1 MSALAELL
9 YSRRVPQV
17 AVLALISFGFAGCS
31 ADMSSRLSQSN
42 FSNPFASQDST
53 GTVQQAPPQQRELPQ
68 YSRPQTQ
75 PGYYQSQPLPPPAVA
90 APQSYPTAGGGGVAG
105 GGRGMGS
112 YAPPVQPHLEATGT
126 VPPRS
131 VAAARPAGATK
142 IIVGTSDTLDVLAK
156 RYHVTPQAIL
166 AANGYKG
173 PRTLSPGQ
181 QIVIPHPTANAA
193 APAPAMAPV
202 AAAPVAAPAA
212 KPIVAVSAPA
222 GTHFVNRGD
231 TLASIARK
239 NHIPVA
245 ELARANGLDP
255 SAKLKLGTKL
265 TVPGGKTA
273 AVAAPVAPVAV
284 AAAPVAVVQ
293 QPAAVATVPATK
305 VAAAA
310 PVQSARLAQAT
321 ANVEEK
327 SAETPA
333 KAADATGALP
343 TFRWPVRG
351 KVITSYGAK
360 TNGKSN
366 DGINL
371 AVPEGT
377 PVKAAE
383 DGVVAYSG
391 NELKGYGNLVL
402 VRHSNGYVTAY
413 AHASELL
420 VKRGD
425 TIKRGQVIAKSGQ
438 SGEVASP
445 QLHFEIRK
453 GSNPVDPLQFLNG
466 A

>member
-1 MSALAELL
+1 MPGVVELL
-9 YSRRVPQV
+9 CSRRVPQV
-17 AVLALISFGFAGCS
+17 AVLALMSFAFAGCS

-42 FSNPFASQDST
+42 FSNPFSQDAT
-53 GTVQQAPPQQRELPQ
+53 GSVQQAPPQRELPQ
-68 YSRPQTQ
+68 YARPQTQ
-75 PGYYQSQPLPPPAVA
+75 PGAYQSQPLPPPAVS
-90 APQSYPTAGGGGVAG
+90 APQSYPVASSGGVSG
-105 GGRGMGS
+105 GGRGVGS
-112 YAPPVQPHLEATGT
+112 YAPPAQPHLETTAT
-126 VPPRS
+126 VPSRS
-131 VAAARPAGATK
+131 VAAAHPTGGTK

-173 PRTLSPGQ
+173 PRARSPGQ
-181 QIVIPHPTANAA
+181 QLISPHSAAGASAPAPVAAA
-193 APAPAMAPV
+193 APAPAPV
-202 AAAPVAAPAA
+202 AKSAA
-212 KPIVAVSAPA
+212 APA

-265 TVPGGKTA
+265 TVPGAKTA
-273 AVAAPVAPVAV
+273 AVTAPAAPV
-284 AAAPVAVVQ
+284 AAAPVAAA
-293 QPAAVATVPATK
+293 QPAAAPTK
-305 VAAAA
+305 VASAGMPQQSVRMAQATQNIEEKPAAAA
-310 PVQSARLAQAT
+310 PA
-321 ANVEEK
+321 K
-327 SAETPA
+327 PAET
-333 KAADATGALP
+333 TGALP

-360 TNGKSN
+360 TNGKAN

-391 NELKGYGNLVL
+391 NELKGYGNLIL
-402 VRHSNGYVTAY
+402 VRHANGYVTAY

-425 TIKRGQVIAKSGQ
+425 SIKRGQIIAKSGQ

-453 GSNPVDPLQFLNG
+453 GASPVDPLQFLNG

>member
-1 MSALAELL
+1 MFAVAELL

-17 AVLALISFGFAGCS
+17 AVLALISFSFAGCS
-31 ADMSSRLSQSN
+31 ADMSSRLSQTN
-42 FSNPFASQDST
+42 FSNPFASEAT
-53 GTVQQAPPQQRELPQ
+53 GSVQQAPPPQRELPQ
-68 YSRPQTQ
+68 YARPQTQ
-75 PGYYQSQPLPPPAVA
+75 PGHYQSQPLPPPAVS
-90 APQSYPTAGGGGVAG
+90 APQSYPAASGGGVSG
-105 GGRGMGS
+105 GGRGVSS
-112 YAPPVQPHLEATGT
+112 YAPPAQPHLETTAT
-126 VPPRS
+126 VPPHS
-131 VAAARPAGATK
+131 VAAAQPAGGTK

-156 RYHVTPQAIL
+156 RYRVTPQAIL

-173 PRTLSPGQ
+173 PRALSPGQ
-181 QIVIPHPTANAA
+181 QLIIPHPATAA
-193 APAPAMAPV
+193 APAPAVAPV
-202 AAAPVAAPAA
+202 AAAPAA
-212 KPIVAVSAPA
+212 KPVAATTAPSS
-222 GTHFVNRGD
+222 THFVNRGD

-239 NHIPVA
+239 NRISAA

-255 SAKLKLGTKL
+255 SAKLKLGAKL
-265 TVPGGKTA
+265 TVPGAKTA
-273 AVAAPVAPVAV
+273 AVAAPVAAAPVGAAPVAGMLQPV
-284 AAAPVAVVQ
+284 AAAPA
-293 QPAAVATVPATK
+293 PATK
-305 VAAAA
+305 MAAAAA

-327 SAETPA
+327 PAETPP
-333 KAADATGALP
+333 KAAEATGALP

-351 KVITSYGAK
+351 KVVTSYGAK
-360 TNGKSN
+360 TNGKAN

-453 GSNPVDPLQFLNG
+453 GSSPVDPLQFLNG

>member
-1 MSALAELL
+1 MSVVAELL
-9 YSRRVPQV
+9 YSRRVSQV
-17 AVLALISFGFAGCS
+17 AVLALISFSFAGCS
-31 ADMSSRLSQSN
+31 ADMQSRLSQSN
-42 FSNPFASQDST
+42 FSNPFSSDQT
-53 GTVQQAPPQQRELPQ
+53 GSVQQAPPPQRELPQ

-75 PGYYQSQPLPPPAVA
+75 PGYYQSQPLPPPAVS
-90 APQSYPTAGGGGVAG
+90 APQSYPVAAGGGVSG
-105 GGRGMGS
+105 GGRGVGS
-112 YAPPVQPHLEATGT
+112 YAPPAQPHLETTAS

-131 VAAARPAGATK
+131 VAAAQPPGGTK

-166 AANGYKG
+166 VANGYKG
-173 PRTLSPGQ
+173 PRALSPGQ
-181 QIVIPHPTANAA
+181 QLIIPHPGATAA
-193 APAPAMAPV
+193 APAPLMAPV
-202 AAAPVAAPAA
+202 AAAPAPATKPVAAMAA
-212 KPIVAVSAPA
+212 PSSM
-222 GTHFVNRGD
+222 HFVNHGD

-239 NHIPVA
+239 NHITSA

-255 SAKLKLGTKL
+255 SAKLKLGTRL
-265 TVPGGKTA
+265 TVPGARTA
-273 AVAAPVAPVAV
+273 AVAAPAAPVMAAPVAGTLQPV
-284 AAAPVAVVQ
+284 AAAPA
-293 QPAAVATVPATK
+293 PATK
-305 VAAAA
+305 MAAVAA

-327 SAETPA
+327 PAEAPA

-351 KVITSYGAK
+351 KVVTSYGAK

-377 PVKAAE
+377 PIKAAE

-391 NELKGYGNLVL
+391 NELKCYGNLVL

-413 AHASELL
+413 AHASELM

-453 GSNPVDPLQFLNG
+453 GSSPVDPLQFLNG